1 MWENDL
7 HPEGVRYWGRQLF
20 TDFKLVESALGAI
33 LIQEIIKLR
42 QSPARFKFNHPPMIC
57 RVKPQTDR
65 LGMYVS
71 TGRRHSVPEIELPE
85 NIEWID
91 DDVRRRTRQ
100 PCRLND
106 PFTNSHQQQT
116 DRVAVDPKGRK
127 KGNPRLRSTS
137 ADTFS
142 EWINSSSSRQ
152 VSRSVVISVMCEGI
166 QFSCPQ
172 VDLWLMNLLVVGHL
186 ISHVLVS
193 NARGKPYTYRFQNRI
208 LLSIHLIFIHS
219 NDVRFPLLLDCVIRF
234 SG

>member
-1 MWENDL
+1 
-7 HPEGVRYWGRQLF
+7 
-20 TDFKLVESALGAI
+20 
-33 LIQEIIKLR
+33 
-42 QSPARFKFNHPPMIC
+42 MIC

-91 DDVRRRTRQ
+91 DEQDNLAAWTIHSQTRTSSKRIASPSTPKAEKKGIRDWDQPLRTRFLNGLT
-100 PCRLND
+100 RLLG
-106 PFTNSHQQQT
+106 
-116 DRVAVDPKGRK
+116 K
-127 KGNPRLRSTS
+127 
-137 ADTFS
+137 
-142 EWINSSSSRQ
+142 
-152 VSRSVVISVMCEGI
+152 SVVISVMCVEI

-172 VDLWLMNLLVVGHL
+172 VDLWLMNLHVVVGYL
-186 ISHVLVS
+186 ILHVPVS

-219 NDVRFPLLLDCVIRF
+219 NDVRFPLRLDCVIRF